1 MKIIFKR
8 TTPTYRNQLT
18 TQQVMLYLTATLIV
32 VSLFSVG
39 YYFTLGADYGIKA
52 LLMII
57 ASVVAAYLCEAGYFY
72 LLKEKDIK
80 KAVNNSFPY
89 VTAILFALILPIGT
103 PYYVVVFGS
112 IFSILIG
119 KLLFGGFGQNI
130 FNPAL
135 IGRVFVMMSYG
146 DKLTAVL
153 PGKAVDGVASA
164 TPTTIMSMG
173 SWMGD
178 SNISLANLY
187 LGFYK
192 GSIGETFAVVIIIAG
207 VFLAIKKV
215 LDWRLPVFY
224 IGTAFVIAFIAGMTH
239 GLSPLHFALV
249 HIGIGGLVFGGI
261 FMLTDPV
268 TSPVDPFGKILFA
281 VGAAF
286 FTMLLRFR
294 SNMPEGVLYSILIM
308 NMLTPM
314 IDKYTVK
321 PTNKD
326 ESRKLIIVIAAILVC
341 SLLIALVWKGA

>member
-89 VTAILFALILPIGT
+89 VTAILFALILPVGT
-103 PYYVVVFGS
+103 PYYVVIFGS

-153 PGKAVDGVASA
+153 PGKAVDGVTSA
-164 TPTTIMSMG
+164 TSTTIMSMG

-192 GSIGETFAVVIIIAG
+192 GSIGETFAVIIIIAG

-249 HIGIGGLVFGGI
+249 HIGIGGLVYGGI

-268 TSPVDPFGKILFA
+268 TSPVDPFGKRLFA

-326 ESRKLIIVIAAILVC
+326 ESRKLVIVIAAMLVC